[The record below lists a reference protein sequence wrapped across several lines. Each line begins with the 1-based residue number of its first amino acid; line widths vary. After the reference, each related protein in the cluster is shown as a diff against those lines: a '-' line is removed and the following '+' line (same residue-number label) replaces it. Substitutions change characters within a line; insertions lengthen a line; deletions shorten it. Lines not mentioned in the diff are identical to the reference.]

1 LSTESKLL
9 TGVLV
14 AVVAGMIGLFV
25 LANKPTNSGPAPV
38 GDKTKVVRDSSHK
51 EGSGS
56 VQFVEFGDFQCPAC
70 GAAEPNV
77 EQAMKEFNGKVTF
90 YFRNFPLTTLHQN
103 AMTAAQAA
111 EAAGDQG
118 KYWEMHD
125 KLYQTQK
132 EWETLSDPTDKFTE
146 YAKGLGLD
154 GDKFKQAVQDEK
166 FKSSSKTWPMATR
179 STSTPRPP
187 SLSMAPRSPAAM
199 ITPTCVTSCR
209 PLSARPLPLPPP
221 LPPSSICNKIA
232 KSV

>member
-166 FKSSSKTWPMATR
+166 FKQVIQQDMADGNALNINA
-179 STSTPRPP
+179 TPTFFINGAQVTGGYDYANLRDKLQAAVG
-187 SLSMAPRSPAAM
+187 SAAPAPTASPAQ
-199 ITPTCVTSCR
+199 
-209 PLSARPLPLPPP
+209 
-221 LPPSSICNKIA
+221 
-232 KSV
+232 